1 MVVGLLVQS
10 LPCDVILEYKQIVKV
25 AEPGEGPE
33 SPPPPHLCISKK
45 NHELDFRRAHGPSF
59 VPLREKFGGWG
70 GGQELAY
77 LLNSTW

>member
-33 SPPPPHLCISKK
+33 SPPPPTSVSVKRTMSSISAVPMGPVLFLPEK
-45 NHELDFRRAHGPSF
+45 NLG
-59 VPLREKFGGWG
+59 G

>member
-10 LPCDVILEYKQIVKV
+10 LLCDVILEYKQIVKV

-33 SPPPPHLCISKK
+33 SPTSVSVKRTMSSISAVPMGPVLFLPEK
-45 NHELDFRRAHGPSF
+45 NLG
-59 VPLREKFGGWG
+59 G